1 MCKLVFRI
9 LTLAIV
15 LMGASLVVA
24 DELIVASVIF
34 STVVMADISGALGW
48 ARTERTSPLGIAG
61 APAVARKP
69 LTVGRS

>member
-24 DELIVASVIF
+24 DELIVTSVIF
-34 STVVMADISGALGW
+34 STVVMAGISGALGW
-48 ARTERTSPLGIAG
+48 ARAERTSRPGIAG
-61 APAVARKP
+61 APGVARKP
-69 LTVGRS
+69 LIVGRS